1 MSSLSVKCSNC
12 YHNSVDKCELVEI
25 PVPNFKK
32 IDNKI
37 TRLEEI
43 EETAEEAEEA
53 AIAVLQAARAKL
65 S

>member
-1 MSSLSVKCSNC
+1 MLLLSVKCSNC
-12 YHNSVDKCELVEI
+12 YYNSVNKCKLVEI
-25 PVPNFKK
+25 LVLNFKK

-43 EETAEEAEEA
+43 EETAEEAKEA
-53 AIAVLQAARAKL
+53 AIAVLQAACAKL